1 MVGGERVAIRRA
13 ARDSTSAHAV
23 LEHAGV
29 VAAPRRWTRAT
40 RANLQLTSRSSLAG
54 HLPPIALACP
64 PISPP
69 NVSERTRVEPRRHV
83 SIIVLPAVLRSK
95 VHVRSTWNPSLQWDA
110 EKRRTVPDKICIALT
125 EELTWSHLPD
135 ASPPLPSLAN
145 LIYYSSTN

>member
-1 MVGGERVAIRRA
+1 MAGGERVANRRA
-13 ARDSTSAHAV
+13 ARDSTSAHV

-40 RANLQLTSRSSLAG
+40 RAYLQLTSRSSLAG

-64 PISPP
+64 PISPQD
-69 NVSERTRVEPRRHV
+69 VSERTRVEPRRHV

-95 VHVRSTWNPSLQWDA
+95 VHVRSTWNPSFQWDA
-110 EKRRTVPDKICIALT
+110 EKRRTVPDKICTALS

-135 ASPPLPSLAN
+135 ASLPLSSLAN
-145 LIYYSSTN
+145 LVYHSSTN